1 MQEVQRCQCLTF
13 LWEKKTNMSEGARGK
28 ADTENVV
35 ETPDPHTFFNHD
47 NGGQKCARK
56 LMKNSVFNAVFK

>member
-1 MQEVQRCQCLTF
+1 
-13 LWEKKTNMSEGARGK
+13 MSEGARGEE
-28 ADTENVV
+28 DTENMV